1 MTNTDH
7 NPLADAERAEGM
19 FRELLYIHTLLRRDL
34 LTINR
39 LAKAARDG
47 LDPASIVAEIHNL
60 ETNSPL
66 WQLRYGCWH
75 YCRFVHGHHTLE
87 DAALFPM
94 VRKADPV
101 LNPIVDKLEWDHLH
115 VHHITERIVEAAER
129 VPTDPTG
136 IARFELVQHLGDL
149 ETHLLEHLTLEEQS
163 IGPLLS
169 TWDRWPIE

>member
-1 MTNTDH
+1 MTTTDH

-75 YCRFVHGHHTLE
+75 YCRFIHGHHTLE

-129 VPTDPTG
+129 VPTGPTG